1 MVIPSS
7 YDVCMMG
14 WEGFGLMDS
23 HLLEVTEYRQQVG
36 STVQN
41 ACYDPGAFMLS
52 CMTLGHAQSCYDH
65 HTQVPGVVE
74 T

>member
-1 MVIPSS
+1 
-7 YDVCMMG
+7 
-14 WEGFGLMDS
+14 MDG
-23 HLLEVTEYRQQVG
+23 HLLEITEYRQQVG

-41 ACYDPGAFMLS
+41 ACYDPGAFVLS

-74 T
+74 TQG